1 MDNETIPLDSSS
13 SSAEEPLFILSLLNN
28 ELMSSSWKLSN
39 KDYKIGRSS
48 ENNIILDDITVS
60 RNHALLSVN
69 NEYIKITDNNSTNG
83 IYINN
88 VIKSDSELKSGDKI
102 QIGKYLIAASVLL
115 SGLALLFFIL
125 KKDIYSPL
133 KINNLL
139 KIFFLS
145 NLVFLS

>member
-69 NEYIKITDNNSTNG
+69 NENIKITDNNSTNG

-88 VIKSDSELKSGDKI
+88 VIESDSELKSGDKI
-102 QIGKYLIAASVLL
+102 QIGKYLLL
-115 SGLALLFFIL
+115 LTEVMKWIL
-125 KKDIYSPL
+125 VK
-133 KINNLL
+133 LL
-139 KIFFLS
+139 KLCK
-145 NLVFLS
+145 

>member
-69 NEYIKITDNNSTNG
+69 NERIK
-83 IYINN
+83 
-88 VIKSDSELKSGDKI
+88 VR
-102 QIGKYLIAASVLL
+102 
-115 SGLALLFFIL
+115 
-125 KKDIYSPL
+125 P
-133 KINNLL
+133 
-139 KIFFLS
+139 
-145 NLVFLS
+145 

>member
-13 SSAEEPLFILSLLNN
+13 SSAEEPLYILSLLNN

-48 ENNIILDDITVS
+48 ENNIILDDVTVS

-69 NEYIKITDNNSTNG
+69 YENIKITDNNSTNG

-88 VIKSDSELKSGDKI
+88 VIESDSELKSGDKI
-102 QIGKYLIAASVLL
+102 QIGKYLLL
-115 SGLALLFFIL
+115 VTEVM
-125 KKDIYSPL
+125 K
-133 KINNLL
+133 
-139 KIFFLS
+139 
-145 NLVFLS
+145 

>member
-1 MDNETIPLDSSS
+1 VDNETIPLDSSS

-69 NEYIKITDNNSTNG
+69 NKNIKIKDNNSTNG

-88 VIKSDSELKSGDKI
+88 IIQSDTELKSGDKI
-102 QIGKYLIAASVLL
+102 QIGKYLLL
-115 SGLALLFFIL
+115 LTEVM
-125 KKDIYSPL
+125 K
-133 KINNLL
+133 
-139 KIFFLS
+139 
-145 NLVFLS
+145 